1 VSARNRRQPWQ
12 RMRRAEPAAA
22 QAAAL
27 QAHHPHGQLWTNN
40 RYTVIAEPI
49 GGGWMH
55 LSIRRNDRAPAR
67 DWRDLQRIKNDIYGP
82 EAEGVELFPAES
94 RLVDLANQLHL
105 WVLVTGE
112 RLPIGFHDGRV
123 VATTAQAAAFG
134 ARQRDLADE
143 DEDAAATSPSLADRP
158 AIRSSPTRGATLSL
172 EAQHERR

>member
-1 VSARNRRQPWQ
+1 MTSKRRSPGPGPRPWQ
-12 RMRRAEPAAA
+12 RMRPAEVADA
-22 QAAAL
+22 QAASFA
-27 QAHHPHGQLWTNN
+27 AHHPNGRLWAND

-55 LSIRRNDRAPAR
+55 LSIRRNDRGPAR
-67 DWRDLQRIKNDIYGP
+67 DWRDLQHIKNDICGP

-123 VATTAQAAAFG
+123 VATAEQAAAFG
-134 ARQRDLADE
+134 ARQRDPD
-143 DEDAAATSPSLADRP
+143 
-158 AIRSSPTRGATLSL
+158 
-172 EAQHERR
+172 Q